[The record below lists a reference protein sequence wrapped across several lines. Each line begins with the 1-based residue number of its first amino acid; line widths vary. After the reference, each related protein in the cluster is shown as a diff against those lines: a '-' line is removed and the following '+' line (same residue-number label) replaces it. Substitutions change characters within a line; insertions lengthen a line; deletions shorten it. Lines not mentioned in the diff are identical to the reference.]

1 LRFKRTL
8 ISMFRLPMAL
18 LLSDTVDLH
27 KAHGSDTAQAAQ
39 QKTNDEKQ
47 KFHENLR
54 PFQRGFRGRSP

>member
-1 LRFKRTL
+1 
-8 ISMFRLPMAL
+8 MAL